1 MSAFLR
7 FFSFA
12 CFAPLSIEPKPAKQG
27 CKAGVVS
34 IQRLKTP
41 QQRRYNAEKRCYN
54 TVQRRRGVV
63 EALYEKNNAST
74 TLLQHFYNAFTSLL
88 KRFYNA
94 STTLLQR
101 FYSASKA
108 KKKTLL
114 QRFCS
119 VAEASQRRCC
129 GVVAAFLGVVINIRW
144 DNSLQNKR
152 RNTLLQRRNTLLQRR
167 CDAAEAL

>member
-27 CKAGVVS
+27 CKTGVVS

-54 TVQRRRGVV
+54 TVRRRRGVV
-63 EALYEKNNAST
+63 EALHEKNNAST
-74 TLLQHFYNAFTSLL
+74 TLLQHFYNAFTTLL
-88 KRFYNA
+88 QRFYNASTTILQRFYNASKAKKKNA

-101 FYSASKA
+101 CRGVAA
-108 KKKTLL
+108 ALL
-114 QRFCS
+114 
-119 VAEASQRRCC
+119 RRCC
-129 GVVAAFLGVVINIRW
+129 GVF
-144 DNSLQNKR
+144 
-152 RNTLLQRRNTLLQRR
+152 RR
-167 CDAAEAL
+167 CN